1 MALPTHQE
9 GCYPMADIILSKSV
23 RSNLSAL
30 QSTAQLISQTQTR
43 LATGKRVNSALDSP
57 LNFFTSSSLNARAGD
72 LNSLLDSVSNAVQT
86 LQAADNGITS
96 LTKLVQSA
104 QALAQQAQ
112 QSTATTAKY
121 TGTVAGLTSASAGT
135 FTAGNTITI
144 NDGTTTGT
152 FTAAASDTVGAFI
165 TAVNGTASL
174 KVKAEL
180 SSDGKV
186 LLEATGTNTIV
197 IAGTATVGEK
207 AQWGLVAGTTA
218 AGTLNTSRSSIAT
231 QYDALRSQID
241 QLAADSGYNGVN
253 LLNGDGLKV
262 IYNEKGT
269 SSQSITGVTFNS
281 TGLGVAASTNTFQTD
296 KDLNDALTNLNNA
309 LSTLRSQASAF
320 GSSLSVVQTR
330 QDFTKSMISTLRTG
344 ADNLVLADSN
354 EEGANLLALQTRQQL
369 STTAL
374 SLASQADQNVL
385 RLFG

>member
-1 MALPTHQE
+1 MS
-9 GCYPMADIILSKSV
+9 DIILSKSV
-23 RSNLSAL
+23 RSNLNSL
-30 QSTAQLISQTQTR
+30 QSTANLISQTQQR

-57 LNFFTSSSLNARAGD
+57 LNFFTSQSLNSRASD

-96 LTKLVQSA
+96 ITKLVQSA

-112 QSTATTAKY
+112 QSTATTAKAS
-121 TGTVAGLTSASAGT
+121 GTVAGLSGSTTGT
-135 FTAGNTITI
+135 FVSGNTITVS
-144 NDGTTTGT
+144 DGTTTAT
-152 FTAAASDTVGAFI
+152 FTAAGSSADSVQAVVD
-165 TAVNGTASL
+165 AVNNTASL

-180 SSDGKV
+180 SSDGKL
-186 LLEATGTNTIV
+186 LLEATGANTIV
-197 IAGTATVGEK
+197 VGGTSTANEK
-207 AQWGLVAGTTA
+207 AQFGLVAGTTA
-218 AGTLNTSRSSIAT
+218 AGTLNATRTSLSS
-231 QYDALRSQID
+231 QYDALRTQID
-241 QLAADSGYNGVN
+241 QLAGDSGYNGVN

-262 IYNEKGT
+262 VFNEKGT
-269 SSQSITGVTFNS
+269 SSQSITGVKFNS
-281 TGLGVAASTNTFQTD
+281 TGLGIAASTNSFQTD
-296 KDLNDALTNLNNA
+296 KDLGDALSNLSTA

-330 QDFTKSMISTLRTG
+330 QDFTKSMISTLKTG

-374 SLASQADQNVL
+374 SLAAQADQNVL

>member
-1 MALPTHQE
+1 MAS
-9 GCYPMADIILSKSV
+9 DIILSKSV

-30 QSTAQLISQTQTR
+30 QSTANLISQTQNR
-43 LATGKRVNSALDSP
+43 LATGKRVNSALDNP
-57 LNFFTSSSLNARAGD
+57 LNFFTSQSLNSRASD
-72 LNSLLDSVSNAVQT
+72 LNALLDSVSNAVQT

-104 QALAQQAQ
+104 QAIAQQAQ
-112 QSTATTAKY
+112 QSAATTAKY
-121 TGTVAGLTSASAGT
+121 TGTVSGLTSASTGT
-135 FTAGNTITI
+135 FTAGNTITV
-144 NDGTTTGT
+144 NDGTTTAT
-152 FTAAASDTVGAFI
+152 FTAAATDTVGAFI

-207 AQWGLVAGTTA
+207 AQWGIVNGTTA
-218 AGTLNTSRSSIAT
+218 AGTLNTTRSSLAS
-231 QYDALRSQID
+231 QYDALRTQID

-262 IYNEKGT
+262 VFNEKGT
-269 SSQSITGVTFNS
+269 SSQSISGVTFNAA
-281 TGLGVAASTNTFQTD
+281 GLGVAASTNTFQTD
-296 KDLNDALTNLNNA
+296 KDLSDAIANINTA

-330 QDFTKSMISTLRTG
+330 QDFTKSMIGTLKTG

-369 STTAL
+369 SSTAL
-374 SLASQADQNVL
+374 SLAAQADQNVL

>member
-1 MALPTHQE
+1 
-9 GCYPMADIILSKSV
+9 MADIILSKSV

-57 LNFFTSSSLNARAGD
+57 LNFFTSSSLNSRASD

-104 QALAQQAQ
+104 QAIAQQAQ

-121 TGTVAGLTSASAGT
+121 SGTVSGLTATSSFT
-135 FTAGNTITI
+135 FTATKTITVS
-144 NDGTTTGT
+144 DGTA
-152 FTAAASDTVGAFI
+152 TATLTLGATNTVQDFLD
-165 TAVNGTASL
+165 AVNNQAGL

-186 LLEATGTNTIV
+186 LLEATGANSITIG
-197 IAGTATVGEK
+197 GTAVAGEQ
-207 AQWGLVAGTTA
+207 AQLGLVAGTTA
-218 AGTLNTSRSSIAT
+218 AGSLNATRTSLAT
-231 QYDALRSQID
+231 QFDALRTQID
-241 QLAADSGYNGVN
+241 QLAGDSGYNGVN

-262 IYNEKGT
+262 VFNEKGT
-269 SSQSITGVTFNS
+269 SSQSITGVKFNS
-281 TGLGVAASTNTFQTD
+281 VGLGVAASTNSFQTD
-296 KDLNDALTNLNNA
+296 KDLGDALTNLSNA